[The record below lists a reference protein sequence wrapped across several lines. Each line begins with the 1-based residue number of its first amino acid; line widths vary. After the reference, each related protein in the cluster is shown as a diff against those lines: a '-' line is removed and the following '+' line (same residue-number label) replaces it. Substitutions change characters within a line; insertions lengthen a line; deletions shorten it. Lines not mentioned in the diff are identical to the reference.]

1 MKTRSASIW
10 SLRLITLAVW
20 LLAVLCGVY
29 WAMKFVT
36 VKPVNAGFASTSPT
50 VLLDSQAIAK
60 LLGAPDL
67 IATQATITPASSN
80 YALFGLA
87 VEKSGRGVAL
97 IATDGKPAKPY
108 RVGSKVA
115 DEWVLK
121 SISRTD
127 AILATA
133 MNAADGMKLELPV
146 RLAATGSISA
156 PAGPAGGRN
165 AMMQNPTV
173 PMAPVVQSQIPSV
186 TSNIP
191 GAVVAGA
198 SPAAGVAAA
207 MANAANPT
215 AGLTPAQIDAMAQ
228 RPISRFAPGQA
239 DQSTSARIP
248 LAPPAS
254 FSAPVDI
261 PPVRQ

>member
-1 MKTRSASIW
+1 M
-10 SLRLITLAVW
+10 
-20 LLAVLCGVY
+20 LCGVY

-36 VKPVNAGFASTSPT
+36 VKPVNAAFAATSPA
-50 VLLDSQAIAK
+50 VVLDSKAIAK

-67 IATQATITPASSN
+67 VATQAVITPASSN

-87 VEKSGRGVAL
+87 VTKTGSGVAL
-97 IATDGKPAKPY
+97 ISTDGKPAKPY

-146 RLAATGSISA
+146 RQSATGGINGLV
-156 PAGPAGGRN
+156 GPAVGRN
-165 AMMQNPTV
+165 AMVQTPAA
-173 PMAPVVQSQIPSV
+173 PMAPVVQPQVSSA
-186 TSNIP
+186 TSFIP
-191 GAVVAGA
+191 GAGA
-198 SPAAGVAAA
+198 SPSAGAAAA

-215 AGLTPAQIDAMAQ
+215 AGLTPAQVDAMAQ
-228 RPISRFAPGQA
+228 RPVSRFAPGQA
-239 DQSTSARIP
+239 DSGTRGRIP

-254 FSAPVDI
+254 FSAPVDGV

>member
-1 MKTRSASIW
+1 MKTSPASLW

-20 LLAVLCGVY
+20 LAAVLCGVY

-36 VKPVNAGFASTSPT
+36 VKPVNASLAAATPA
-50 VLLDSQAIAK
+50 VVPDSQAIAK
-60 LLGAPDL
+60 LLGATNSG
-67 IATQATITPASSN
+67 AEQAILTTASSN

-87 VEKSGRGVAL
+87 MEKSGGGVAL

-127 AILATA
+127 VVLAA
-133 MNAADGMKLELPV
+133 SMNAADGMKLALPA
-146 RLAATGSISA
+146 RQPATGSLNA
-156 PAGPAGGRN
+156 PVGGRN
-165 AMMQNPTV
+165 LV
-173 PMAPVVQSQIPSV
+173 PAPLVQPQIPSASSSLV
-186 TSNIP
+186 P
-191 GAVVAGA
+191 GMGTPQVAG
-198 SPAAGVAAA
+198 GVAAA
-207 MANAANPT
+207 MANAINPT

-239 DQSTSARIP
+239 DQGTQARIP
-248 LAPPAS
+248 LKPPAS
-254 FSAPVDI
+254 FTAPVDV
-261 PPVRQ
+261 PPARQ

>member
-36 VKPVNAGFASTSPT
+36 VKPVNASLASAAPA
-50 VLLDSQAIAK
+50 VVLDSQAIAK
-60 LLGAPDL
+60 LLGAPNSVAEQVL
-67 IATQATITPASSN
+67 ITPTNSN

-87 VEKSGRGVAL
+87 MEKSGRGVAL

-127 AILATA
+127 VILATS
-133 MNAADGMKLELPV
+133 MDAADGMKLELPV
-146 RLAATGSISA
+146 RLPATGSMSA
-156 PAGPAGGRN
+156 PLVAGRN
-165 AMMQNPTV
+165 
-173 PMAPVVQSQIPSV
+173 PMPSPVVQPQIPSASSFV
-186 TSNIP
+186 P
-191 GAVVAGA
+191 GMGT
-198 SPAAGVAAA
+198 PAAGVAAA
-207 MANAANPT
+207 VANTANTANTTNPT
-215 AGLTPAQIDAMAQ
+215 AGLTPAQIDTMAQ
-228 RPISRFAPGQA
+228 RPISRFAPGAAGTPGQA
-239 DQSTSARIP
+239 DQGTQARIP
-248 LAPPAS
+248 LKPPAS
-254 FSAPVDI
+254 FTAPGDSQS
-261 PPVRQ
+261 VRQ